1 MKTLT
6 IEVEN
11 GEDNLRIDRFLS
23 EKLESLSRSY
33 IQKLIKNEGLS
44 VNGKIVKANY
54 KTCAED
60 VVTLEL
66 PDSTVPD
73 IRPENI
79 PLDIIYEDNDILI
92 VNKPKNMVVHP
103 AAGHYEHT
111 LVNALMYHCRERL
124 SGINGVLRPGI
135 VHRIDQNTTGTLV
148 ICKND
153 IAHRALAD
161 QFAVHDI
168 TRKYRAICIGILP
181 EDEYT
186 IEGNIGR
193 NPRDRKKMAVVSQGG
208 KPAVTHVR
216 VLERL
221 SRGYSYVECTLETGR
236 THQIR
241 VHMAHIRH
249 PVLGDDVYGPARSPV
264 AHLNGQTLHAM
275 TIGFIHPSTHKYVEF
290 EAPLPDY
297 FNELLKK
304 LSR

>member
-1 MKTLT
+1 MKTIT
-6 IEVEN
+6 IEVES
-11 GEDNLRIDRFLS
+11 GEDDLRIDRFLS

-54 KTCAED
+54 KTSAED

-193 NPRDRKKMAVVSQGG
+193 NPRDRKKMAVLSQGG

-275 TIGFIHPSTHKYVEF
+275 TIGFIHPSTHEYVEF
-290 EAPLPDY
+290 EAPMPDY
-297 FNELLKK
+297 FNELLNK

>member
-1 MKTLT
+1 
-6 IEVEN
+6 
-11 GEDNLRIDRFLS
+11 
-23 EKLESLSRSY
+23 
-33 IQKLIKNEGLS
+33 
-44 VNGKIVKANY
+44 
-54 KTCAED
+54 
-60 VVTLEL
+60 
-66 PDSTVPD
+66 
-73 IRPENI
+73 
-79 PLDIIYEDNDILI
+79 
-92 VNKPKNMVVHP
+92 
-103 AAGHYEHT
+103 
-111 LVNALMYHCRERL
+111 
-124 SGINGVLRPGI
+124 
-135 VHRIDQNTTGTLV
+135 HRIDQNTTGTLV

-193 NPRDRKKMAVVSQGG
+193 NPRDRKKMAVLSQGG

-275 TIGFIHPSTHKYVEF
+275 TIGFIHPSTHEYVEF
-290 EAPLPDY
+290 EAPMPDY
-297 FNELLKK
+297 FNELLNK